1 MATKLER
8 ISIYFPKPL
17 LDDLRKLVPA
27 RKRTALIV
35 ELTEKEV
42 ERLKLLAALE
52 ESFGAWSDEDHPELA
67 TNEDI
72 DRYVHDFRARWRPAE
87 EEKDKD
93 A

>member
-1 MATKLER
+1 MATKRER
-8 ISIYFPKPL
+8 ISIYYPKPL

-27 RKRTALIV
+27 RKRSALIA

-42 ERLKLLAALE
+42 GRLKLLAALE

-72 DRYVHDFRARWRPAE
+72 DRYVHDLRARWRPSEDIDENA
-87 EEKDKD
+87 
-93 A
+93 

>member
-35 ELTEKEV
+35 ALTEKEV